1 MSGKAI
7 SGRILNV
14 LLGQSNPTLTIY
26 PVQNYAAGAGA
37 LVAGATMTVTAA
49 AWPAYVTIVTAIA
62 TEYWLT
68 QLFIDT
74 VTLVAGF
81 DLQIYNLTFTRTV
94 WESKFSCTAVSPNLS
109 PTKFPYPI
117 YCQPTSVIQGR
128 IGGAVGKTCNV
139 SLLVA
144 TGI

>member
-1 MSGKAI
+1 M
-7 SGRILNV
+7 LNV
-14 LLGQSNPTLTIY
+14 LLGVSNPTFTIY
-26 PVQNYAAGAGA
+26 PVQNYGAGAGFGA
-37 LVAGATMTVTAA
+37 TVPGATMTVAA
-49 AWPAYVTIVTAIA
+49 GAWPAYVTIVTAIA

-94 WESKFSCTAVSPNLS
+94 WEEKFSCTAVSSNLS
-109 PTKFPYPI
+109 PTTFPYPI